1 MSKQGVG
8 RYFIFIKNKV
18 SSDWKDLAWCLGFE
32 TPDIENIKGKEP
44 DDKSRCME
52 LLQQWYKRE
61 GNAAT
66 IHVLKEALKDAQ
78 LQHVVDSLKG
88 EYPEVDESPKSPPSS
103 FESLTDLPVHLYLGA
118 VQPPTTAGGQTG
130 DIDARVSE
138 RLLELERTLF
148 TEDVLKDRRRY
159 KKTREIFLSHKA
171 LLKDSFP
178 GSILLLLTFLRQT
191 DVDGFYHNHYRV
203 GEGTL
208 SQQLSHILISDD
220 LQDKVKGAQLIV
232 RLQVKHEDYV
242 RVRDRLG
249 QGLHRTTSVN
259 NLLAMPPPSR
269 QVDHSSSLKGLDL
282 AVIGREDRDLAVIG
296 REDRPCTDGAD
307 DITVQYRQVQSAVRT
322 TREKSKQK
330 VKVQLEMMQGQ
341 VQSGKQGVDTM
352 MKEVEMLKAKNE
364 KAEKILLQQTTE
376 MNKKM
381 QKLQETNKSM
391 ETAMEQLQETNKNME
406 ARIEAL
412 LTAKQPVKSGSQQKY
427 PRVGQ
432 PWVEKVSFGGN
443 GYRRGEFRGPC
454 GVAVSQDN
462 EVYIADRGNHR
473 IQVFTMDG
481 VYIREF
487 TTLPAGEIDEKIWR
501 SGMPWDVAVDRNDN
515 LWVVS
520 KSRVVQYSK
529 EGTCLA
535 TKDLPFIDDADIRWF
550 RGITVSMATE
560 QVIVTEYDGQNGQLR
575 VFNQDGSEVGIY
587 GAGHRSP
594 NPWWPR
600 YVTVDGEGNILVTD
614 SNNHCVHVW
623 DRKGNFKFK
632 FGSEGSD
639 QLNNPEGICVD
650 GKGNIIV
657 ADKGNHC
664 VKKDSHGRFLSYIG
678 SGLKDPQAVA
688 MSPGGDVVVTDDK
701 TKTVSVWTQ
710 G

>member
-1 MSKQGVG
+1 
-8 RYFIFIKNKV
+8 
-18 SSDWKDLAWCLGFE
+18 
-32 TPDIENIKGKEP
+32 
-44 DDKSRCME
+44 
-52 LLQQWYKRE
+52 
-61 GNAAT
+61 
-66 IHVLKEALKDAQ
+66 
-78 LQHVVDSLKG
+78 
-88 EYPEVDESPKSPPSS
+88 
-103 FESLTDLPVHLYLGA
+103 
-118 VQPPTTAGGQTG
+118 
-130 DIDARVSE
+130 
-138 RLLELERTLF
+138 
-148 TEDVLKDRRRY
+148 
-159 KKTREIFLSHKA
+159 
-171 LLKDSFP
+171 
-178 GSILLLLTFLRQT
+178 
-191 DVDGFYHNHYRV
+191 
-203 GEGTL
+203 
-208 SQQLSHILISDD
+208 
-220 LQDKVKGAQLIV
+220 
-232 RLQVKHEDYV
+232 
-242 RVRDRLG
+242 
-249 QGLHRTTSVN
+249 
-259 NLLAMPPPSR
+259 MPPPSR
-269 QVDHSSSLKGLDL
+269 HVDHSSSLKGLDL
-282 AVIGREDRDLAVIG
+282 AVIGQEDRDLVIG
-296 REDRPCTDGAD
+296 REDQPCTDGTD
-307 DITVQYRQVQSAVRT
+307 DITTQYRQVQSAVRT

-330 VKVQLEMMQGQ
+330 VKIQLEM
-341 VQSGKQGVDTM
+341 KQGVDAM
-352 MKEVEMLKAKNE
+352 MKEVEMQKAKNE
-364 KAEKILLQQTTE
+364 KAEKILIEQTTE
-376 MNKKM
+376 MKKKM
-381 QKLQETNKSM
+381 QKLQETNMSM

-432 PWVEKVSFGGN
+432 PWVEKVSFGGY
-443 GYRRGEFRGPC
+443 GSGRGEFRGPC

-462 EVYIADRGNHR
+462 EVYIADRGNSR

-487 TTLPAGEIDEKIWR
+487 TTGLPGDTDEKLLR
-501 SGMPWDVAVDRNDN
+501 STPWDVAVDRNNN

-520 KSRVVQYSK
+520 KHRVVQYSK
-529 EGTCLA
+529 EGTRLA

-575 VFNQDGSEVGIY
+575 VFNQDGYQVGIY
-587 GAGHRSP
+587 GAGHRAP
-594 NPWWPR
+594 KPWWPR

-639 QLNNPEGICVD
+639 QLKNPEGICVD

-664 VKKDSHGRFLSYIG
+664 VKKGSYGRFLSYIVRG
-678 SGLKDPQAVA
+678 MKDPQAVA